1 MPKFQENYC
10 LKNLNTFAIKA
21 KTKYYTTFKSIN
33 ELENILSSKIYKN
46 NKSFILG
53 GGSNILLTQNF
64 NGLILH
70 NKILGIEILDNTE
83 KHTIVKVGAGVIWQD
98 FVDWSLDKNL
108 SGIENLS
115 LIPGSVGASP
125 VQNIGAYGV
134 EIKNYITKV
143 ITFDLE
149 KNTTRIFSN
158 KECQFEYRNSIF
170 KMELKNKILITH
182 VEFKLYKTNINEISY
197 GDIQQELKKLK
208 LNPSPKNISTAVI
221 NIRNKKIPNPKILA
235 NSGSF
240 FKNPIIS
247 TEKFN
252 SLKKDFPEIIGYK
265 VSENKTKVAA
275 GWLIENAGLKGYRN
289 RDAGI
294 HKKQAL
300 VLVNYKNASGK
311 DILNLANKIQKIIF
325 EKYKIQIVPEVN
337 IL

>member
-1 MPKFQENYC
+1 MC
-10 LKNLNTFAIKA
+10 IDW
-21 KTKYYTTFKSIN
+21 TK
-33 ELENILSSKIYKN
+33 
-46 NKSFILG
+46 
-53 GGSNILLTQNF
+53 
-64 NGLILH
+64 
-70 NKILGIEILDNTE
+70 NTE

-98 FVDWSLDKNL
+98 FVDWSLEKNL

-289 RDAGI
+289 GDAGI
-294 HKKQAL
+294 HKQQAL

-311 DILNLANKIQKIIF
+311 NILNLANKIQKIIF
-325 EKYKIQIVPEVN
+325 EKYKIQIDPEVN

>member
-208 LNPSPKNISTAVI
+208 FNPSPKNISTAVI

-289 RDAGI
+289 GDAGI

>member
-98 FVDWSLDKNL
+98 FVDWSLEKNL

>member
-33 ELENILSSKIYKN
+33 ELENILSSKVYKN

-53 GGSNILLTQNF
+53 GGSNILLTKNF

-70 NKILGIEILDNTE
+70 NKILGIEILDSTE

-98 FVDWSLDKNL
+98 FVDWSLEKNL

-289 RDAGI
+289 GDAGI

>member
-33 ELENILSSKIYKN
+33 ELENILSSKIYKK

-98 FVDWSLDKNL
+98 FVDWSLEKNL

-289 RDAGI
+289 GDAGI

-325 EKYKIQIVPEVN
+325 EKYKIKIVPEVN

>member
-70 NKILGIEILDNTE
+70 NKILGIEILDSTE

-289 RDAGI
+289 GDAGI
-294 HKKQAL
+294 HKQQAL

>member
-70 NKILGIEILDNTE
+70 NKILGIEILDSTE

-143 ITFDLE
+143 TTFDLE

>member
-1 MPKFQENYC
+1 MPKFKENYC

-21 KTKYYTTFKSIN
+21 KTKYYTTFKSTN
-33 ELENILSSKIYKN
+33 ELKDIISSRIYKN

-83 KHTIVKVGAGVIWQD
+83 KYTIVKVGAGVIWQD

-134 EIKNYITKV
+134 EIKNYITQV
-143 ITFDLE
+143 TTFDLE

-158 KECQFEYRNSIF
+158 KECQFKYRNSIF

-182 VEFKLYKTNINEISY
+182 VEFKLYKANINEIFY
-197 GDIQQELKKLK
+197 GDIQKELKKLK

-252 SLKKDFPEIIGYK
+252 SLKKDFPKIIGYK
-265 VSENKTKVAA
+265 ISENKTKVAA

-289 RDAGI
+289 GDAGI
-294 HKKQAL
+294 HKQQAL

-311 DILNLANKIQKIIF
+311 DILNLAKEIQKMIF
-325 EKYKIQIVPEVN
+325 KKYKIQIDPEVN

>member
-1 MPKFQENYC
+1 
-10 LKNLNTFAIKA
+10 
-21 KTKYYTTFKSIN
+21 
-33 ELENILSSKIYKN
+33 
-46 NKSFILG
+46 
-53 GGSNILLTQNF
+53 
-64 NGLILH
+64 
-70 NKILGIEILDNTE
+70 
-83 KHTIVKVGAGVIWQD
+83 
-98 FVDWSLDKNL
+98 
-108 SGIENLS
+108 
-115 LIPGSVGASP
+115 
-125 VQNIGAYGV
+125 
-134 EIKNYITKV
+134 
-143 ITFDLE
+143 
-149 KNTTRIFSN
+149 
-158 KECQFEYRNSIF
+158 
-170 KMELKNKILITH
+170 MELKNKILITH

-289 RDAGI
+289 GDAGI
-294 HKKQAL
+294 HKQQAL

-311 DILNLANKIQKIIF
+311 NILNLASKIQKIIF

>member
-98 FVDWSLDKNL
+98 FVDWSLEKNL

-240 FKNPIIS
+240 FKNTIIS

-265 VSENKTKVAA
+265 ISENKTKVAA

>member
-265 VSENKTKVAA
+265 FSENKTKVAA

-289 RDAGI
+289 GDAGI

-311 DILNLANKIQKIIF
+311 NILNLANKIQKIIF
-325 EKYKIQIVPEVN
+325 EKYKIKIVPEVN

>member
-33 ELENILSSKIYKN
+33 ELKDIIFSKIYKN

-98 FVDWSLDKNL
+98 FVDWSLEKNL

-265 VSENKTKVAA
+265 ISENKTKVAA

>member
-33 ELENILSSKIYKN
+33 ELKDIISSKIYKN

-70 NKILGIEILDNTE
+70 NKILGIEILDSTE

-98 FVDWSLDKNL
+98 FVDWSLEKNL

-300 VLVNYKNASGK
+300 VIVNYKNASGK

>member
-33 ELENILSSKIYKN
+33 ELKDIISSKIYKN
-46 NKSFILG
+46 NKSFILA
-53 GGSNILLTQNF
+53 GGSNILITQNF

-70 NKILGIEILDNTE
+70 NKILGIEILNNTE

-98 FVDWSLDKNL
+98 FVDWSLEKNL

-265 VSENKTKVAA
+265 ISENKTKVAA

-300 VLVNYKNASGK
+300 VIVNYKNASGK

>member
-289 RDAGI
+289 GDAGI
-294 HKKQAL
+294 HKQQAL

-311 DILNLANKIQKIIF
+311 DILNLASKIQKIIF
-325 EKYKIQIVPEVN
+325 EKYKIQIDPEVN

>member
-143 ITFDLE
+143 ITFDLD

-289 RDAGI
+289 GDAGI
-294 HKKQAL
+294 HKQQAL

-311 DILNLANKIQKIIF
+311 DILNLASKIQKIIF
-325 EKYKIQIVPEVN
+325 EKYKIQIDPEVN

>member
-98 FVDWSLDKNL
+98 FVDWSLEKNL

-143 ITFDLE
+143 TTFDLE

-247 TEKFN
+247 TGKFN

-265 VSENKTKVAA
+265 VSEKKTKVAA

-325 EKYKIQIVPEVN
+325 EKYKIQIDPEVN

>member
-98 FVDWSLDKNL
+98 FVDWSLEKNL

-289 RDAGI
+289 GDAGI

>member
-289 RDAGI
+289 GDAGI
-294 HKKQAL
+294 HKQQAL

-311 DILNLANKIQKIIF
+311 NILNLANKIQKIIF
-325 EKYKIQIVPEVN
+325 EKYKIQIDPEVN

>member
-289 RDAGI
+289 GDAGI
-294 HKKQAL
+294 HKQQAL

-311 DILNLANKIQKIIF
+311 DILNLANTIQKIIF
-325 EKYKIQIVPEVN
+325 EKYKIQIDPEVN